1 MGAVSKAKPIG
12 RVLLILDISIY
23 TVYKTYGFP
32 YINRY
37 FWTGT
42 GTNTGTDYI
51 WKYVMWTGTS
61 KVLAV
66 SSFSQGIIVYGRSML
81 KYQGMR
87 RKHVNAMHHS
97 SQCEFEPRKCNAFTC
112 NVQCN
117 EACYLYFDRS
127 NRLNQKFDFHI
138 SIDLSCCIN
147 VWIHFL
153 LCTPMYR

>member
-12 RVLLILDISIY
+12 RVLLILDISIH

-87 RKHVNAMHHS
+87 RKHVNAGAMQHS
-97 SQCEFEPRKCNAFTC
+97 SQCEFEPRECNAFIILRVTC
-112 NVQCN
+112 KSMKHAICIHTMVHVG
-117 EACYLYFDRS
+117 DRS
-127 NRLNQKFDFHI
+127 DRLNNFFNFASVPHWLFI
-138 SIDLSCCIN
+138 
-147 VWIHFL
+147 VV
-153 LCTPMYR
+153 Y